1 MRGQER
7 TWPHAVAWAVTLLSV
22 PMIAWAMVAGY
33 HPAQL
38 PLGLAVGSVGIVA
51 VFLIVRDRQQAQAS
65 EIEAPRGELQALRG
79 KAS

>member
-7 TWPHAVAWAVTLLSV
+7 MWPHVVAWTVTLLSV
-22 PMIAWAMVAGY
+22 PMIAWGMVAGY
-33 HPAQL
+33 HPVQL
-38 PLGLAVGSVGIVA
+38 PLGLAVGSVGVVA

-65 EIEAPRGELQALRG
+65 EVEALRGKIEALRG

>member
-1 MRGQER
+1 MRSQER
-7 TWPHAVAWAVTLLSV
+7 MWPHVVAWAVTLLSV

-38 PLGLAVGSVGIVA
+38 PLGLAVGSAGVVA

-65 EIEAPRGELQALRG
+65 KIEVLRAELEALRG